1 MARMATA
8 RKVGDGTASPAPL
21 RLELVDLETFAAVA
35 TLGSFSAAARQ
46 LNITQPSVTSR
57 IQRLESS
64 LGTKL
69 LIRTTRK
76 VELTRRGSLL
86 RTEADKTLAGL
97 RRIADRFRLDAAV
110 ARSRVVVAATP
121 MVAATMLPDVIR
133 SHGERHPGV
142 DIQVRDLRH
151 GDALQAIA
159 AGDADVAVVA
169 FDGKDRRFR
178 SQTLRN
184 EDMVLIVPPNHRL
197 ARSGRATLDEIVAF
211 PLMMLE
217 QYETMKAR
225 IAAEVARHGLTLK
238 PAASAGNLNT
248 LVGMLDAGMGVL
260 LLPRVMGRRSLQ
272 AGHVMVEIE
281 GIELYR
287 RFCIVML
294 RDARPTPV
302 VRRFCR
308 HLREE
313 MVEDTRRPSS
323 EAKRM

>member
-1 MARMATA
+1 MARIATA
-8 RKVGDGTASPAPL
+8 RKVGNGTASRTPL

-57 IQRLESS
+57 IQRLETS

-97 RRIADRFRLDAAV
+97 RRIADRFRLDAAA
-110 ARSRVVVAATP
+110 ARNRVVVAATP

-142 DIQVRDLRH
+142 EIQVRDLGH

-159 AGDADVAVVA
+159 VGDADVAVVA
-169 FDGKDRRFR
+169 FDGKDKRFR

-184 EDMVLIVPPNHRL
+184 DDIVLIVPPNHPL
-197 ARSGRATLDEIVAF
+197 ARSGRATLDEIAAF

-217 QYETMKAR
+217 QYETMRAR

-260 LLPRVMGRRSLQ
+260 LLPRVMARRSLQ
-272 AGHVMVEIE
+272 AGHVVVEID
-281 GIELYR
+281 GIELHR

-294 RDARPTPV
+294 RDAQPTTV

-313 MVEDTRRPSS
+313 MAEDARRSL
-323 EAKRM
+323 A

>member
-1 MARMATA
+1 MRA
-8 RKVGDGTASPAPL
+8 
-21 RLELVDLETFAAVA
+21 
-35 TLGSFSAAARQ
+35 
-46 LNITQPSVTSR
+46 
-57 IQRLESS
+57 
-64 LGTKL
+64 
-69 LIRTTRK
+69 
-76 VELTRRGSLL
+76 
-86 RTEADKTLAGL
+86 EADKTLAGL
-97 RRIADRFRLDAAV
+97 RRIADRFRLDAAA

-184 EDMVLIVPPNHRL
+184 EDMVLIVPPDHPL

-260 LLPRVMGRRSLQ
+260 LLPRVMARRSLQ

-294 RDARPTPV
+294 RDAQPTPV

-313 MVEDTRRPSS
+313 MAEDARRLSS
-323 EAKRM
+323 ERSEGLHLPHPERA

>member
-1 MARMATA
+1 MRA
-8 RKVGDGTASPAPL
+8 
-21 RLELVDLETFAAVA
+21 
-35 TLGSFSAAARQ
+35 
-46 LNITQPSVTSR
+46 
-57 IQRLESS
+57 
-64 LGTKL
+64 
-69 LIRTTRK
+69 
-76 VELTRRGSLL
+76 
-86 RTEADKTLAGL
+86 EADKTLAGL
-97 RRIADRFRLDAAV
+97 RRIAEKFRLDAAA
-110 ARSRVVVAATP
+110 ARSRVVVTATP

-184 EDMVLIVPPNHRL
+184 EDMVLIVPPNHPL
-197 ARSGRATLDEIVAF
+197 ARSGRATLEEIVAF

-248 LVGMLDAGMGVL
+248 LMGMLDAGMGVL
-260 LLPRVMGRRSLQ
+260 LLPRVMARRSLQ

-281 GIELYR
+281 GLELYR

-294 RDARPTPV
+294 RDARPTTA

-313 MVEDTRRPSS
+313 MAEDARRSS
-323 EAKRM
+323 A

>member
-1 MARMATA
+1 
-8 RKVGDGTASPAPL
+8 
-21 RLELVDLETFAAVA
+21 LELVDLETFAAVA
-35 TLGSFSAAARQ
+35 ALGSFSAAARQ

-69 LIRTTRK
+69 LVRTTRK

-97 RRIADRFRLDAAV
+97 RRLADRFRLDAAA

-133 SHGERHPGV
+133 SHGERYPGV
-142 DIQVRDLRH
+142 EIQVRDLRH

-159 AGDADVAVVA
+159 GGEADLAVVA
-169 FDGKDRRFR
+169 FDGKDKRFR
-178 SQTLRN
+178 SQALRI
-184 EDMVLIVPPNHRL
+184 EDMVLIVPPNHPL
-197 ARSGRATLDEIVAF
+197 ARTGHATLDEIAAF

-217 QYETMKAR
+217 QYEGMKAR
-225 IAAEVARHGLTLK
+225 IAAELARHGLTLK

-248 LVGMLDAGMGVL
+248 LMGMLDAGMGVL
-260 LLPRVMGRRSLQ
+260 LLPRVMARRSLQ
-272 AGHVMVEIE
+272 AGHVMVEID
-281 GIELYR
+281 GLELHR

-294 RDARPTPV
+294 RDAKPSTV
-302 VRRFCR
+302 LKRFCR
-308 HLREE
+308 HLKLE
-313 MVEDTRRPSS
+313 MAEDARRQDSH
-323 EAKRM
+323 

>member
-1 MARMATA
+1 
-8 RKVGDGTASPAPL
+8 
-21 RLELVDLETFAAVA
+21 
-35 TLGSFSAAARQ
+35 
-46 LNITQPSVTSR
+46 
-57 IQRLESS
+57 
-64 LGTKL
+64 
-69 LIRTTRK
+69 
-76 VELTRRGSLL
+76 
-86 RTEADKTLAGL
+86 
-97 RRIADRFRLDAAV
+97 
-110 ARSRVVVAATP
+110 

-178 SQTLRN
+178 AQTLRD
-184 EDMVLIVPPNHRL
+184 EDMVLIAPPDHPL
-197 ARSGRATLDEIVAF
+197 ARSRRATLDEIVAF

-217 QYETMKAR
+217 QYGTMKAR
-225 IAAEVARHGLTLK
+225 IAAEVASHGLTLK

-260 LLPRVMGRRSLQ
+260 LLPRVMARRSLQ
-272 AGHVMVEIE
+272 AGHVMVEID
-281 GIELYR
+281 GLDLHR

-294 RDARPTPV
+294 RDARPTTV

-313 MVEDTRRPSS
+313 MTKDARRSS
-323 EAKRM
+323 N